1 MIKKISILWIILVTN
16 SITAQAQVYF
26 TKNGQIT
33 FFSKTILEN
42 ISAEN
47 NQVISIMNIQTGEF
61 KFSLLNRAF
70 NFPKAKMED
79 DFNDS
84 YMESDHFPRSEF
96 SGTIIQIKQID
107 FQKDG
112 KWNVDVTGNLQIHG
126 VTRKINVPGII
137 IIKDGKIS
145 ASSTCTIMIKD
156 YDIKIPSIV
165 SNKISE
171 SIEINVS
178 CLYQKK

>member
-1 MIKKISILWIILVTN
+1 MIKKIISVWIFLVAVSNTV
-16 SITAQAQVYF
+16 QAQVYF
-26 TKNGQIT
+26 TKNGHIA

-70 NFPKAKMED
+70 RFPKAKMED
-79 DFNDS
+79 DFNEE
-84 YMESDHFPRSEF
+84 YMESDRFPRSEF
-96 SGTIIQIKQID
+96 SGTISQIGKID

-126 VTRKINVPGII
+126 VTKKINVPGLI
-137 IIKDGKIS
+137 IIKEGKIS
-145 ASSTCTIMIKD
+145 ASSTFNVMIKD
-156 YDIKIPSIV
+156 FNIKIPSIV

-171 SIEINVS
+171 SIEIKIN